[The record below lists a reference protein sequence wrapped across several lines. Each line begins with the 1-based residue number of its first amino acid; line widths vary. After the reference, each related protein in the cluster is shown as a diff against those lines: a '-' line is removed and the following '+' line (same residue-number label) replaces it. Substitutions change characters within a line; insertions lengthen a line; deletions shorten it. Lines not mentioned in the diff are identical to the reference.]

1 MQQRRASCP
10 CGRLSARTGRRSGG
24 RVAYPVAARSTRVT
38 PFVFFPTPGTLSFRH
53 GLSTNAAARYGR
65 RITQTRTLLQARPGA
80 PSLFSGRTSA
90 PGTPFSSD
98 PNVRARHEPGARRC
112 SCHRATG
119 PALLRRPR
127 RTAHGAGVIRI
138 DIECA
143 ILETRQVAWRVSGL
157 ESAGNPFCAQRMV
170 VVPDAITT
178 NRRMSYSTTW
188 ISSAHT

>member
-1 MQQRRASCP
+1 MPLRPTVGTNGAEIRGPGGVPGSCP
-10 CGRLSARTGRRSGG
+10 LDPGDPL
-24 RVAYPVAARSTRVT
+24 RVLPYTRHPLIPARSQHECRCALRA
-38 PFVFFPTPGTLSFRH
+38 PHHANKDSPANPPGR
-53 GLSTNAAARYGR
+53 AVA
-65 RITQTRTLLQARPGA
+65 
-80 PSLFSGRTSA
+80 FSGRTSA

-143 ILETRQVAWRVSGL
+143 IHETRQVAWRVSGL